1 MKKNILY
8 LGTILLI
15 YCLACYKIYQ
25 TNEIKSPELTT
36 PIINKIIK
44 KDQIKKQEQKQEIQK
59 DQIGY
64 LKIDKLNLY
73 QPLYSKDSSKNN
85 VEENITILKE
95 SIMPTEEESIVFLA
109 AHSGNGKIAFF
120 EELDTLD
127 IGDIINLEYKNTNYQ
142 YKITDIWEENK
153 NGYIHVNKNNNKQL
167 ILTTCSPTKKNKQL
181 IINSEIT

>member
-44 KDQIKKQEQKQEIQK
+44 KNQIKKQEQKQEIQK

-120 EELDTLD
+120 EELA
-127 IGDIINLEYKNTNYQ
+127 NP
-142 YKITDIWEENK
+142 KIKDEENK